1 MRGGRARTIWS
12 GVMLAIIF
20 CAWAIISGVIMLGS
34 MVFTGAGA
42 CDARAAD
49 QQLCARREGTEGIR
63 DSMAES
69 ARFPSVISMVHRPS
83 QDATEFGVPR
93 PG

>member
-1 MRGGRARTIWS
+1 
-12 GVMLAIIF
+12 MLAIIF

-49 QQLCARREGTEGIR
+49 QQLCARREGTEEFDGGER
-63 DSMAES
+63 S
-69 ARFPSVISMVHRPS
+69 ISLGDFDGS
-83 QDATEFGVPR
+83 QTVTGCH
-93 PG
+93 